1 MNTKKCFVV
10 LAVAVFWV
18 ATLWGQESKDP
29 NENVKLL
36 QEKIERLEKT
46 IEFQQKKYE
55 ELKADYDDIKKQLDE
70 QIQENE
76 RLKALV
82 KNTDIVTESV
92 KSKFDPNNGII
103 YLGKQRDKLWFD
115 RMYKQFC
122 DKIYLNREH
131 KCKFLTSL
139 PKPSQYEE
147 VWGDKSDGRGL
158 RKIRQEIPQYIRLD
172 SEHIGSVGQ
181 LFSIYNNVISV
192 INKGEILIEYEIG
205 DKTIVIHIYGL
216 DKDYYVGQD
225 FPGFDQDFPEGKWF
239 INTGT
244 FKYTAAQGRQMN
256 VPSLTPYKSL
266 TREQFADAIKS
277 GIRLITQREVNGK
290 IIETP
295 IR

>member
-1 MNTKKCFVV
+1 MSTKKYFVV
-10 LAVAVFWV
+10 LAVAVFLA

-46 IEFQQKKYE
+46 IEFQQKKYK

-103 YLGKQRDKLWFD
+103 YLGKQRDKLWFE

-122 DKIYLNREH
+122 DKIVLSNGKYYNIRFLRSEPITNEWRFDVGTIAFPPAE
-131 KCKFLTSL
+131 CKISQILKPNEILVIRPSSQKRFYISRRSL
-139 PKPSQYEE
+139 MGGAIIEE
-147 VWGDKSDGRGL
+147 ERIS
-158 RKIRQEIPQYIRLD
+158 EIPEIIFCVNGIDTSKLA
-172 SEHIGSVGQ
+172 VGGNFN
-181 LFSIYNNVISV
+181 LAESFKLIYTGIC
-192 INKGEILIEYEIG
+192 KC
-205 DKTIVIHIYGL
+205 
-216 DKDYYVGQD
+216 
-225 FPGFDQDFPEGKWF
+225 EGIDRHCF
-239 INTGT
+239 TV
-244 FKYTAAQGRQMN
+244 AE
-256 VPSLTPYKSL
+256 SL